1 MKAQPV
7 RLFDV
12 WILGPVMIWAGF
24 RLAPHPIGKFIT
36 VAGVGTIA
44 YNLENYQ
51 RIRKAKKS

>member
-1 MKAQPV
+1 MKAQTV

-12 WILGPVMIWAGF
+12 LILGPVMVWAGF

-36 VAGVGTIA
+36 LAGVGTMA

-51 RIRKAKKS
+51 RIRKAGKS